1 MTVVINPGGNKMDI
15 VNLQTNVITSKYEI
29 QERLN
34 NEIEDFFKRKTNNPK
49 ASIFDNIYQWNG
61 KYWKKT
67 DRNDFELQCNNVLN
81 DYQLSK
87 KDEEFILRNFI
98 LNHIISEDKI
108 DIFSR
113 YLFCMKNCVLCF
125 KENLPTSPE
134 NDSPLNGKEYTTLKI
149 GFEKTIYFI
158 KHEVCKEYHLTHCAN
173 ISFIEKKYRKSDNIK
188 LWKSFLERM
197 IPSLDLP
204 TENTNEKSIPSSD
217 ELKTQTIDWLNEFIL
232 SLITGKDGN
241 AFFVNLLGPAQCG
254 KSTLVNFLIN
264 SLDNYAYTFSKDDLI
279 YSNLENTSALYSLK
293 DSRLLIYSEAS
304 RRPFNASFIKEIT
317 GGTQFKYGE
326 QTYKIKARLLI
337 DSNYMLQSEAKTDN
351 AFDERYALI
360 PVGPSIPREERD
372 VSLDEKLFAARNDI
386 FSWMIANYDCK
397 AITIPECSDFYKKI
411 MKFSLSPARV
421 FYNSCFIGFY
431 GYVNVYI
438 GTTTGMTTLLK
449 EEDIW
454 IYYIN
459 NFKQVY
465 SRMLR
470 NCPFFNYSEDYV
482 DELFNTTQ
490 KELINQLAMLHKNV
504 SKACSGN
511 TMKLR
516 FNELD
521 FISDSELETMSLPI
535 AYFRIIKYSEIF
547 KNFRKNITV
556 NIGHI

>member
-1 MTVVINPGGNKMDI
+1 MDLIDLRTNTI
-15 VNLQTNVITSKYEI
+15 VSKNDI

-34 NEIEDFFKRKTNNPK
+34 NEIKDFFKRKTNNPK
-49 ASIFDNIYQWNG
+49 ESLFDNIYQWND
-61 KYWKKT
+61 KYWKRIER
-67 DRNDFELQCNNVLN
+67 DDFELQCNNVLN
-81 DYQLSK
+81 DYQMSK

-98 LNHIISEDKI
+98 LNHIIPEEEI
-108 DIFSR
+108 DIYSK
-113 YLFCMKNCVLCF
+113 YLFCMDNCVLCF
-125 KENLPTSPE
+125 DNNLPNPQDNDGPLSAKTYNITTSG
-134 NDSPLNGKEYTTLKI
+134 NKI
-149 GFEKTIYFI
+149 HII
-158 KHEVCKEYHLTHCAN
+158 KHEECKEYHLTHCAK
-173 ISFIEKKYRKSDNIK
+173 ISFIKKEHRKSDNIK

-204 TENTNEKSIPSSD
+204 TENTNEQNMPPSE

-264 SLDNYAYTFSKDDLI
+264 SLGNYAYTLSKDDLI
-279 YSNLENTSALYSLK
+279 YSKLENTYTLYNLK

-326 QTYKIKARLLI
+326 QTYKIKARILI

-360 PVGPSIPREERD
+360 PIGPSIPRGERD
-372 VSLDEKLFAARNDI
+372 ISLEEKLFAARNDI
-386 FSWMIANYDCK
+386 FSWLITHYECK
-397 AITIPECSDFYKKI
+397 SITIPECSDFYKKI
-411 MKFSLSPARV
+411 MKFSLSPTRV
-421 FYNSCFIGFY
+421 FYNSCFVGFY
-431 GYVNVYI
+431 GYNNEWI
-438 GTTTGMTTLLK
+438 GATTGMTTLLK

-535 AYFRIIKYSEIF
+535 AYLRIIKYSEIF

>member
-1 MTVVINPGGNKMDI
+1 MDLIDLRTNTI
-15 VNLQTNVITSKYEI
+15 VSKNDI

-34 NEIEDFFKRKTNNPK
+34 NEIKDFFKRKTNNPK
-49 ASIFDNIYQWNG
+49 ASIFDNIYQWND
-61 KYWKKT
+61 KYWKRI
-67 DRNDFELQCNNVLN
+67 DRDDFELQCNNVLN
-81 DYQLSK
+81 DYQMSK
-87 KDEEFILRNFI
+87 KDEEFITRNFI
-98 LNHIISEDKI
+98 LNHIIAEDKI
-108 DIFSR
+108 DIYSR
-113 YLFCMKNCVLCF
+113 YLFCMENCVLCF
-125 KENLPTSPE
+125 ENNLPNPQK
-134 NDSPLNGKEYTTLKI
+134 DDGPLSGKPCYSI
-149 GFEKTIYFI
+149 KTISGNKICII

-173 ISFIEKKYRKSDNIK
+173 ISFIKKEYRKSDNIK

-241 AFFVNLLGPAQCG
+241 AFFLNLLGPAQCG

-372 VSLDEKLFAARNDI
+372 ASLDEKLFAARNDI
-386 FSWMIANYDCK
+386 FSWMISQYVCK
-397 AITIPECSDFYKKI
+397 EITIPECSDFYKKI

-431 GYVNVYI
+431 GYVNEYI
-438 GTTTGMTTLLK
+438 GATTGMTTLLK

-535 AYFRIIKYSEIF
+535 AYLRIIKYSEIF

>member
-1 MTVVINPGGNKMDI
+1 MDLIDLRTNTI
-15 VNLQTNVITSKYEI
+15 VSKNDI

-34 NEIEDFFKRKTNNPK
+34 NEIKDFFKRKTNNPK
-49 ASIFDNIYQWNG
+49 ASIFDNIYQWND
-61 KYWKKT
+61 KYWKRI
-67 DRNDFELQCNNVLN
+67 DRDDFELQCNNVLN
-81 DYQLSK
+81 DYQMSK
-87 KDEEFILRNFI
+87 KDEEFITRNFI
-98 LNHIISEDKI
+98 LNHIIPEEEI
-108 DIFSR
+108 DINSR
-113 YLFCMKNCVLCF
+113 YFFCIENYVICF
-125 KENLPTSPE
+125 ANNLPKNAHTFKGLE
-134 NDSPLNGKEYTTLKI
+134 RTTNNGNKI
-149 GFEKTIYFI
+149 FLI
-158 KHEVCKEYHLTHCAN
+158 KHEDCKDCHLTHCAKISYIERLNRNWSN
-173 ISFIEKKYRKSDNIK
+173 IS
-188 LWKSFLERM
+188 LWTSFLERM
-197 IPSLDLP
+197 IPSLNLP
-204 TENTNEKSIPSSD
+204 TENTNEKSISSSD
-217 ELKTQTIDWLNEFIL
+217 ELKTHTINWLNEFIL

-264 SLDNYAYTFSKDDLI
+264 SLDNYAYTLSKDDLI

-386 FSWMIANYDCK
+386 FSWIITNYDCK

-411 MKFSLSPARV
+411 MKFSLSPTRV
-421 FYNSCFIGFY
+421 FYNSCFVGFY
-431 GYVNVYI
+431 GGINEWI
-438 GTTTGMTTLLK
+438 GATTGMTTVLK

-459 NFKQVY
+459 NFQQVY

-482 DELFNTTQ
+482 HELFNTTQ
-490 KELINQLAMLHKNV
+490 KELINQLSMLHKNV

-521 FISDSELETMSLPI
+521 FISDSELETMSLTK
-535 AYFRIIKYSEIF
+535 AYLRIIKYSEIF
-547 KNFRKNITV
+547 KNFRKNINL